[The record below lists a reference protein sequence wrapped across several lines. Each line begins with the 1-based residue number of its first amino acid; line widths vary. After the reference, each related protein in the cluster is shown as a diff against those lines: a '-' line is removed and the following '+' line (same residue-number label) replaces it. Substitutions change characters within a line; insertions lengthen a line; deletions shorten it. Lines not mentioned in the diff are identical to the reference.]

1 MELALVT
8 RRGAGLSWKG
18 PPIRLIEIFPIMSS
32 PEHPPIAPA
41 SATEDV
47 HAPGS
52 GAENQTYREK
62 GAAERAK
69 FNESIKKKK
78 AWVSGIFSKMGSF
91 LTNAK
96 DSTIDHA
103 FATRYMVADGA
114 DYVGNKASEGLNALG
129 DKAVAFQEAGDRFLS
144 ESVDSAEKWISD
156 KKEIAQAVAAI
167 GLNVGIGA
175 AATVREEVIQAKE
188 KISKGY
194 ENLAGKGASL
204 IERARQRGA
213 GALNAWNERRMEA
226 ALRKQREMAQMRLDS
241 AVAQEESLR
250 TALTQAVARRVAL
263 QKNLFAG
270 GPDEQDVNAAVAA

>member
-1 MELALVT
+1 MFLSTFIKKHIPMTSSAENPNLAGTSAEQVPAPESGSESLSY
-8 RRGAGLSWKG
+8 RERGA
-18 PPIRLIEIFPIMSS
+18 
-32 PEHPPIAPA
+32 A
-41 SATEDV
+41 D
-47 HAPGS
+47 
-52 GAENQTYREK
+52 
-62 GAAERAK
+62 RAR

-78 AWVSGIFSKMGSF
+78 AWVSGVFSKMGSF

-114 DYVGNKASEGLNALG
+114 DYVG

-175 AATVREEVIQAKE
+175 AASVREEIVQAKE
-188 KISKGY
+188 KISRGY
-194 ENLAGKGASL
+194 ESLAAKGSGL

-213 GALNAWNERRMEA
+213 SALNAWNERRMEA
-226 ALRKQREMAQMRLDS
+226 ALRKQQEMAQMRLDS

-250 TALTQAVARRVAL
+250 IALTQAVARRVAL
-263 QKNLFAG
+263 QKSLFAG